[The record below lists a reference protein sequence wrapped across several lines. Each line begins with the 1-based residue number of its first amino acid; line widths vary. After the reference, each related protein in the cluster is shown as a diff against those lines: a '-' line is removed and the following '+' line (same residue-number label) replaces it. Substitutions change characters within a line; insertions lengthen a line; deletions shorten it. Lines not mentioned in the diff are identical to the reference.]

1 MAFPVISTY
10 RVQMRGRSNGFG
22 FTFADAEN
30 LLDYLDD
37 LGVSHLYLSPIL
49 TAVGG
54 STHGYDVTD
63 PTTVSPELG
72 GSDGLARLSAAARSR
87 GMGLIVDIVPSHVGV
102 GKPEQNA
109 WWWDVLKFG
118 RSSAYAE
125 FFDIDWELGDGRII
139 LPLLGSDSDVANLRV
154 DGDLLRLGDLA
165 LPVAPGSGDGTG
177 PAVHDRQHY
186 RLVGWRHGLC
196 GYRRFFSI
204 TSLAG
209 LRQEDRAVFDASHAE
224 VARWFTEGLV
234 DGVRVDHLD
243 GLSDP
248 SGYLAQL
255 RELLGPNAWIVVEK
269 ILAVD
274 EALEPTLPVDG
285 STGYDV
291 LREIGGV
298 LVDPQGESPLTAL
311 VESAVWTIRRCRR
324 CWPTSRCT
332 RPSIRWPVSF
342 ADCGDASRRRPAPI
356 IRCCPRRWL
365 HCCATSDAIAV
376 ITPAKPPSYP
386 ARWLKPIRQHH
397 NWHLDCS

>member
-165 LPVAPGSGDGTG
+165 LPVAPGSRDGTG
-177 PAVHDRQHY
+177 PLCTTASTIGWSDGGTGCAATAVSSRSP
-186 RLVGWRHGLC
+186 RWPACARKTALC
-196 GYRRFFSI
+196 STPATQR
-204 TSLAG
+204 SLAG
-209 LRQEDRAVFDASHAE
+209 SPKDSSTACASTTSTDYPIPADTWPSCANCS
-224 VARWFTEGLV
+224 ARTPGSWSKNPGGRR
-234 DGVRVDHLD
+234 GVRAHAA
-243 GLSDP
+243 
-248 SGYLAQL
+248 SG
-255 RELLGPNAWIVVEK
+255 R
-269 ILAVD
+269 
-274 EALEPTLPVDG
+274 
-285 STGYDV
+285 
-291 LREIGGV
+291 
-298 LVDPQGESPLTAL
+298 
-311 VESAVWTIRRCRR
+311 
-324 CWPTSRCT
+324 
-332 RPSIRWPVSF
+332 
-342 ADCGDASRRRPAPI
+342 
-356 IRCCPRRWL
+356 L
-365 HCCATSDAIAV
+365 H
-376 ITPAKPPSYP
+376 
-386 ARWLKPIRQHH
+386 RL
-397 NWHLDCS
+397 

>member
-165 LPVAPGSGDGTG
+165 LPVAPAAGTA
-177 PAVHDRQHY
+177 PAPLCTTASTRFGVGAAEFHHRAATRARLWPRSMTTLSTHDTKR
-186 RLVGWRHGLC
+186 G
-196 GYRRFFSI
+196 
-204 TSLAG
+204 
-209 LRQEDRAVFDASHAE
+209 EDVRA
-224 VARWFTEGLV
+224 R
-234 DGVRVDHLD
+234 
-243 GLSDP
+243 
-248 SGYLAQL
+248 
-255 RELLGPNAWIVVEK
+255 I
-269 ILAVD
+269 
-274 EALEPTLPVDG
+274 
-285 STGYDV
+285 
-291 LREIGGV
+291 GV
-298 LVDPQGESPLTAL
+298 LSQVPWLWAKFIGHAQAIAPAPD
-311 VESAVWTIRRCRR
+311 AVTGQFLWQNVFGV
-324 CWPTSRCT
+324 
-332 RPSIRWPVSF
+332 WPVS
-342 ADCGDASRRRPAPI
+342 GEVSASCAAGCTLTPRRRSG
-356 IRCCPRRWL
+356 RRHGTPRGTTRTGRSRTTCTAGLIWCSTDRWR
-365 HCCATSDAIAV
+365 
-376 ITPAKPPSYP
+376 PS
-386 ARWLKPIRQHH
+386 
-397 NWHLDCS
+397 